1 MTESNAEYDGLLAL
15 DRMERAVEK
24 SRPTAAVNGRSGGGG
39 RSLCRDR
46 RVRRIETVPDEVLEE
61 VIGRLE
67 ALLINPDC

>member
-39 RSLCRDR
+39 RSLCRNRLDPPHPL
-46 RVRRIETVPDEVLEE
+46 ITDEVLEE